1 MISRISLTDS
11 MNQVASNLL
20 LTLLMQTV
28 LQMLVSKWQEIK
40 LGLKEG
46 KTPSFLLGQTENSAL
61 FLAEMNIK

>member
-11 MNQVASNLL
+11 MDQVASYLL

-28 LQMLVSKWQEIK
+28 LQMSVSKWQEIK

-46 KTPSFLLGQTENSAL
+46 KPLPFLLGQTENSAL
-61 FLAEMNIK
+61 FLAKMNIK

>member
-11 MNQVASNLL
+11 MDQVASYLL

-28 LQMLVSKWQEIK
+28 LQMLVSKWQGIK

-46 KTPSFLLGQTENSAL
+46 KNPSFFTWTD
-61 FLAEMNIK
+61 